1 MSTESDA
8 RIYDRGYRPYD
19 GPRSGVQGAVRSV
32 GLQSLRRALGL
43 RRPLWAKLP
52 PALIIGLAFIPA
64 LVYVGIGAILSDI
77 DADVIPAYSDYYA
90 VLAAAL
96 LLFVAWTAPEILCPD
111 RRTGMLGLYFASPLS
126 RSTYLLAKFSAIGAV
141 LLAITLGPVVFLAIA
156 RGLIGDGPGVGDLP
170 LLALRMIVT
179 GVVLALLYGL
189 LGAAISALIDRRAIA
204 TAAVILFVLAVG
216 AATSTMIRVA
226 EYPAWINVF
235 DLPTLGTDVVSV
247 IWNTNTDLA
256 TELEPWAVV
265 VAAMAWIAGCV
276 VIIWA
281 RYRRIEVTR

>member
-216 AATSTMIRVA
+216 AATSTMIRV
-226 EYPAWINVF
+226 
-235 DLPTLGTDVVSV
+235 
-247 IWNTNTDLA
+247 
-256 TELEPWAVV
+256 
-265 VAAMAWIAGCV
+265 
-276 VIIWA
+276 
-281 RYRRIEVTR
+281 